1 MTKLALIVVLPLA
14 LLALPGIVIVD
25 VQEGGS
31 NGAHIVVPV
40 PLGLARLASA
50 CVPDQVRHAE
60 CPTELEHWAPVADQL
75 VAGLRDQPDFTL
87 VEVDERDDHVRVR
100 KEGRWL
106 LVDVASAD
114 GDEVHCRLPLRTV
127 SRVLDAAAHGRLDGD
142 RAVRAACWMPS
153 GRLVDVVSANGDRVR
168 ITKL

>member
-1 MTKLALIVVLPLA
+1 MTRLALLVVLPLA

-25 VQEGGS
+25 VQEGGPD
-31 NGAHIVVPV
+31 GAHIVLPV
-40 PLGLARLASA
+40 PLGLARLASV
-50 CVPDQVRHAE
+50 CVPDQARQVK
-60 CPTELEHWAPVADQL
+60 CPTELQHWAPVADEMI
-75 VAGLRDQPDFTL
+75 AGLRDQPDFTL

-100 KEGRWL
+100 KEGRHL
-106 LVDVASAD
+106 LVDVTSAS

-127 SRVLDAAAHGRLDGD
+127 ARVLDAAAHGRLDAD

-153 GRLVDVVSANGDRVR
+153 GRLVDVASANGDRVR